1 MLSAQI
7 PTSLSKSNTV
17 VLVIISKWYKSAFSF
32 VKRKNSPK
40 VRKII
45 IDIYFL

>member
-32 VKRKNSPK
+32 EKRKNSPK
-40 VRKII
+40 VRNII